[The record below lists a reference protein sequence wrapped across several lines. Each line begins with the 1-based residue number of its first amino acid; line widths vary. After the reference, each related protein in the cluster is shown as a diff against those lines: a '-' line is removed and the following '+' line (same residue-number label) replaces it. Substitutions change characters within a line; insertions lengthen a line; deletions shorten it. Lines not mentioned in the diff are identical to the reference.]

1 MIDGVLAIDGGNSK
15 TDVLLVAA
23 DGTVL
28 SRVRGPGASAQ
39 QVGLAASA
47 ATLDTLVRQ
56 AARQYDP
63 AARAPYARHT
73 AAYLAGVDFRR
84 EQEALTRELAGLGWS
99 EEITVDNDIFA
110 LLRAG
115 TRGHGVAV
123 VCGAGINCVGVAPDG
138 RTLRFPAI
146 GRLSGDW
153 GGGSFLGD
161 ETLWRAVRAE
171 DGRGPDT
178 ALRLAVTEH
187 FAVSSVADLVE
198 RLHFGE
204 VGRARLQ
211 ELNPLLLATAGAGD
225 TVAREVVDRL
235 AEEVVLL
242 ASATLRRL
250 DLLHVPVDI
259 VLGGGVLTG
268 GDQYLLDRIHAGC
281 ERAAPKATARVVDVP
296 PAVGAAL
303 LGLDKLGVTADAE
316 DRLRDSYRAGV
327 TCG

>member
-1 MIDGVLAIDGGNSK
+1 M
-15 TDVLLVAA
+15 
-23 DGTVL
+23 
-28 SRVRGPGASAQ
+28 
-39 QVGLAASA
+39 
-47 ATLDTLVRQ
+47 
-56 AARQYDP
+56 
-63 AARAPYARHT
+63 
-73 AAYLAGVDFRR
+73 AGVDFPREEERLAELVDARGWTRR
-84 EQEALTRELAGLGWS
+84 A
-99 EEITVDNDIFA
+99 TVLNDTFA
-110 LLRAG
+110 VLRAG
-115 TRGHGVAV
+115 TEDGWGVAV

-178 ALRLAVTEH
+178 ALRPAVIDH

-204 VGRARLQ
+204 VGRSRLQ
-211 ELNPLLLATAGAGD
+211 ELNPLLLAAASAGD
-225 TVAREVVDRL
+225 AVAREVVDRL
-235 AEEVVLL
+235 AKEVVLL

-268 GDQYLLDRIHAGC
+268 GDQYLLDRVHAGC
-281 ERAAPKATARVVDVP
+281 DRAAPKATVRVVDVP

-303 LGLDKLGVTADAE
+303 LGLDKLGVGADAE
-316 DRLRDSYRAGV
+316 HRLRGSYR
-327 TCG
+327 

>member
-39 QVGLAASA
+39 NVGIAASA
-47 ATLDTLVRQ
+47 TTLDALVRQ
-56 AARQYDP
+56 AARQVDP

-84 EQEALTRELAGLGWS
+84 EQEALTRELAALGWS
-99 EEITVDNDIFA
+99 EGLTVDNDIFA

-115 TRGHGVAV
+115 TPGPGVAV

-178 ALRLAVTEH
+178 ALRRVVTDH

-211 ELNPLLLATAGAGD
+211 ELNPLLLATAGSGD

-235 AEEVVLL
+235 AREVVLL
-242 ASATLRRL
+242 ASAALRRL

-268 GDQYLLDRIHAGC
+268 GDQYLLDRIHTGF
-281 ERAAPKATARVVDVP
+281 EQVAPKATARVVEVP

-303 LGLDKLGVTADAE
+303 LGLDRLGASPDAE
-316 DRLRDSYRAGV
+316 HRLRDSYRAST